1 MKKLA
6 VLMNGHFCDRINPGR
21 GSKRRMRVASPF
33 ARERGRVRAGSQW
46 YYARSLNPSPRSSP
60 LAQGK
65 RRNVA
70 TQRVLFLLILF
81 IACAIGTRSAGQIAA
96 SPGGS
101 PAPAK
106 KAEKPAKEKAK
117 NKEKKKEDKSSGANL
132 FGPGTAGQQS
142 NEPTTT
148 EIYSDEAFFDS
159 TKNMGIF
166 SGRVK
171 VVDPRFNLQSDKLT
185 VFITKGQSQSLEKA
199 IAEGN
204 VGLIRDRPDANGGP
218 PTRAVGRAD
227 KATYI
232 AATGDVELAG
242 TPRVQEG
249 PNMHVATSPDTVMVI
264 SQNSQLRTH
273 GPSRT
278 EIVQQPND
286 EKKGQASPSQTPA
299 AQASPAS
306 PAPSLPKP

>member
-1 MKKLA
+1 MNKLA
-6 VLMNGHFCDRINPGR
+6 VLVFFLACAI
-21 GSKRRMRVASPF
+21 
-33 ARERGRVRAGSQW
+33 E
-46 YYARSLNPSPRSSP
+46 ARSL
-60 LAQGK
+60 
-65 RRNVA
+65 
-70 TQRVLFLLILF
+70 
-81 IACAIGTRSAGQIAA
+81 GQIAA
-96 SPGGS
+96 APASS

-117 NKEKKKEDKSSGANL
+117 NKDKKKEDKSSGTNL
-132 FGPGTAGQQS
+132 FGSSAPALPS
-142 NEPTTT
+142 NGPTTT

-185 VFITKGQSQSLEKA
+185 VFITKGQNQSLEKA

-227 KATYI
+227 KATYT
-232 AATGDVELAG
+232 ATTGDVELAG

-249 PNMHVATSPDTVMVI
+249 PNLHVATSPDTVMVI

-278 EIVQQPND
+278 EIVQQPD
-286 EKKGQASPSQTPA
+286 EDKKGQASPSQTPA
-299 AQASPAS
+299 AQASPA
-306 PAPSLPKP
+306 PSLPKP